1 LQSWKIRIIQESSL
15 SFFQKNATLLI
26 GQRFDRLYK
35 TSYQRWSSDLPVQ
48 RSSAATIGTPRRL
61 DMARAFKVR
70 SAERDAQTDSERLGS
85 ISAAVEAAVASIRK
99 ERDALRARVDAAR
112 DQAAFATGTDYD
124 EYLTRDAR
132 DAAMIKE
139 YEQQM
144 ASGEKRIQELERQ
157 LDGLG
162 AIQEVFGRYFSDK
175 AR

>member
-1 LQSWKIRIIQESSL
+1 
-15 SFFQKNATLLI
+15 
-26 GQRFDRLYK
+26 
-35 TSYQRWSSDLPVQ
+35 
-48 RSSAATIGTPRRL
+48 
-61 DMARAFKVR
+61 MARAFKVR

-85 ISAAVEAAVASIRK
+85 ISAAVEAAVASLRN

-124 EYLTRDAR
+124 EYLTRDAK

-157 LDGLG
+157 LGGLG

-175 AR
+175 VR